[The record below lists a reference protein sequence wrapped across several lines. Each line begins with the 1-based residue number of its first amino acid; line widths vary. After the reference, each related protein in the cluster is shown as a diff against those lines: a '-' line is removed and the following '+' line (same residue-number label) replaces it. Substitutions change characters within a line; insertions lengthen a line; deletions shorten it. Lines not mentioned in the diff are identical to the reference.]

1 MNGHFQ
7 LLTGL
12 ALLKNVSAVQPSSVK
27 NYTLYIKKFKNLW
40 LKNIVGLQAIFFYM
54 LLIYISI
61 LASMVLIEYFYGS

>member
-27 NYTLYIKKFKNLW
+27 NYTLKNL
-40 LKNIVGLQAIFFYM
+40 KI
-54 LLIYISI
+54 
-61 LASMVLIEYFYGS
+61 